1 MKLRLIGINEFLYS
15 FVIILQYFVEN
26 FNNEE
31 FSQHQP
37 CWPDLNTR
45 SDTSV
50 VLALWMETGGGAN
63 NVPPFSSVDTN
74 TMPSNALWTQML

>member
-37 CWPDLNTR
+37 DLNTW

-74 TMPSNALWTQML
+74 TMPSNALGTQMV